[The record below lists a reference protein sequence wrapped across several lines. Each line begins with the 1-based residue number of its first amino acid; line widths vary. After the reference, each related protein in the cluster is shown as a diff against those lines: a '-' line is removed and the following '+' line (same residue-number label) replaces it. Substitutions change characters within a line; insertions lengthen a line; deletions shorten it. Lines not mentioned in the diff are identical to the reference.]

1 MLTTQWAVR
10 HPPHNG
16 QSSASKMLTTQSAV
30 RRPPHNGQSAAS
42 KMLTTQWAVRRPPHN
57 GQSSASKM
65 LTTQWAVRRPPHN
78 GQLSASKMLTT
89 QRVIIGSQDTVGSH
103 CYWLAR
109 RPPHSGQTSAS
120 KTTPTAWQAII
131 DLTRGIIRNM
141 PLNNATNLSFV
152 MKKNRLSVD
161 EQEISTNIKIL
172 SGDLNKVL
180 DISDSS
186 SERGAKAGAIENT
199 IEDNEDEETCEP
211 NEAGDDLRYDWLQC
225 TRYKPPKLQR
235 IRKKEGGKKRKLGRN
250 PRVPFTQHQVSELER
265 KFNRTHYLSSL
276 DVAELSTNL
285 NLTETRVKIWFQN
298 RRARERRSNNV
309 KDTLPA
315 PDNADRVDQDVV
327 FPTTTSSYC
336 PLLLSPRTV
345 SQQML
350 AFESLQ
356 ESFQQRSSA
365 FTPLSYTNLTANSP

>member
-131 DLTRGIIRNM
+131 DLTREDQNRNATPSSSVDQSCVRGWAGIIRNM

-235 IRKKEGGKKRKLGRN
+235 R
-250 PRVPFTQHQVSELER
+250 H
-265 KFNRTHYLSSL
+265 
-276 DVAELSTNL
+276 
-285 NLTETRVKIWFQN
+285 
-298 RRARERRSNNV
+298 
-309 KDTLPA
+309 
-315 PDNADRVDQDVV
+315 
-327 FPTTTSSYC
+327 TS
-336 PLLLSPRTV
+336 
-345 SQQML
+345 
-350 AFESLQ
+350 
-356 ESFQQRSSA
+356 
-365 FTPLSYTNLTANSP
+365 